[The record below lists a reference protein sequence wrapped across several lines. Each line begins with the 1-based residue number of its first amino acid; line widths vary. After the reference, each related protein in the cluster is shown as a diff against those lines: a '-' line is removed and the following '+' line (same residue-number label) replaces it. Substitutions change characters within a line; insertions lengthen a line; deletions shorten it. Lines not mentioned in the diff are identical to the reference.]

1 MHPAGRLQ
9 PNQPSGARIDGL
21 AGWARLVPAVLS
33 QHSASLSDTTT
44 IGSRMS
50 GLAQLS
56 MRNRALIALVT
67 VFVMIFG
74 VITTTQLKQELIP
87 SIDIPTAFVS
97 TSYAGASPEVVEQSV
112 TIPIEQAVLG
122 VTGLDST
129 SSTSSTGQSQVTV
142 NLVYGTN
149 MSTAQQ
155 DLQAAVSRIKSVL
168 PDGVDPQVITGSIED
183 FPVLQL
189 SVTGDASRTALSER
203 LTSIAVPDLQKIDGV
218 RAVTVAGA
226 PDQRVQID
234 LDTDKLKD
242 RGYPVSAV
250 TDALQ
255 ANASVTS
262 AGTLSSGHQ
271 SLSVNVGT
279 RLTSAAQIAK
289 IALVPPASSATQASS
304 GQGNQTGQASS
315 GQASS
320 GQASSGQASS
330 GQAAQTGQA
339 AGADPAGAP
348 SAAKGDPPVPT
359 TPLPNVVRTKQAR
372 PTTIGEV
379 AKVTDT
385 TAPATS
391 ISRTN
396 GKDSLSLAITKT
408 PAGNTVAVSDAVRAA
423 LPQLGEKL
431 GGNVEFTTVFD
442 QAPFITQSID
452 DLLSEGGL
460 GLVMAIVVIL
470 IFLLSVRSTLVTAIS
485 IPVSVLI
492 TMIGLRVAD
501 YSLNILTLGALTI
514 AIGRVVDDSIVVIEN
529 IKRHL
534 SYGEAKQTAILTA
547 VREVATA
554 ITAATLTT
562 VAVFLPIALV
572 GGQTGQLFRPFAVTA
587 TLALASSLLV
597 ALTIVPVLAYWF
609 LPSPK
614 GTVDPAQVRE
624 AAETKERRSLLQRGY
639 VPLIG
644 RAIAHPVIVLSA
656 AVLILGGT
664 AALAPQLKF
673 DYLGNSGQNTLTVQ
687 QQFAPSV
694 SLDEKSDQ
702 AVKVERALTMV
713 PGVQTLQTTVGSA
726 GGAQAAFTGASS
738 DSATFS
744 ITTDTTADQQGI
756 EAAIRQQLN
765 EVTGAG
771 QLTVSAQNSGFGTQS
786 VQVIVNAPDAASL
799 SEGTSL
805 VLARMQKVPGASDV
819 TSSLEAAQPLVQ
831 VSVDQE
837 KAAKK
842 SVTDTQIS
850 QALTGIL
857 APAKVGTVVV
867 GGENRD
873 IVLKTRDAPIGLT
886 ELRAIEVV
894 SQTGKKV
901 KIGDIASV
909 TRTKVSTQIS
919 RDNSQRSATVSLTP
933 DGDNLRTVNADVTAG
948 LADLQLPTGVET
960 TLGGVSSDQT
970 QAFSQLGLALLVAIA
985 IVYVVM
991 VATFKSLIQPLIL
1004 LVSVPFAAVG
1014 ALLALLITGTA
1025 LSVPS
1030 LIGVLMLVGIV
1041 VTNAIVLID
1050 LVNRYR
1056 NEGQSVNDALVN
1068 GARQRL
1074 RPILMTAVATIFAL
1088 IPMALGLTGGGVF
1101 ISQPLAVVVIG
1112 GLVSS
1117 TVLTLIIV
1125 PVLYRLVEGRREQR
1139 ELRRIAVR
1147 EEELARHA
1155 V

>member
-1 MHPAGRLQ
+1 
-9 PNQPSGARIDGL
+9 
-21 AGWARLVPAVLS
+21 
-33 QHSASLSDTTT
+33 
-44 IGSRMS
+44 MS

-67 VFVMIFG
+67 IFVMIFG

-87 SIDIPTAFVS
+87 SIDIPTAFIATSVS
-97 TSYAGASPEVVEQSV
+97 GASPEVVEQSV

-122 VTGLDST
+122 VNGLDST
-129 SSTSSTGQSQVTV
+129 SSTSSTGQSQVSV

-155 DLQAAVSRIKSVL
+155 DLQAAVSRIKSAL
-168 PDGVDPQVITGSIED
+168 PDGADPQVITGSIED

-189 SVTGDASRTALSER
+189 SVTGNQGRNALAAR
-203 LTSIAVPDLQKIDGV
+203 LTNVAVPDLQKIDGV

-226 PDQRVQID
+226 PQQRVQIA

-242 RGYPVSAV
+242 RGYTTSAV

-255 ANASVTS
+255 ANATVTS
-262 AGTLSSGHQ
+262 AGTVASGNQ
-271 SLSVNVGT
+271 TLSVNVGA
-279 RLTSAAQIAK
+279 RLTSAAQVAR
-289 IALVPPASSATQASS
+289 IALVPPPVQALPAQAPPAQAAPAQAAPAQAAPGQSAP
-304 GQGNQTGQASS
+304 GQGQQA
-315 GQASS
+315 QAQPS
-320 GQASSGQASS
+320 
-330 GQAAQTGQA
+330 
-339 AGADPAGAP
+339 PAP
-348 SAAKGDPPVPT
+348 SVAKGQPPVPT
-359 TPLPNVVRTKQAR
+359 TPLPNVVRVKQAR
-372 PTTIGEV
+372 PTTIGDV

-391 ISRTN
+391 ISRTD
-396 GKDSLSLAITKT
+396 GKDSLSLSITKT
-408 PAGNTVAVSDAVRAA
+408 PYGNTVGVSQAIRDS
-423 LPQLGEKL
+423 LPELSKKL
-431 GGNVEFTTVFD
+431 GSNVEFTTVFD
-442 QAPFITQSID
+442 QAPFITQSIN

-492 TMIGLRVAD
+492 TMIGLRLAD

-534 SYGEAKQTAILTA
+534 SYGEPKQVAILTA

-562 VAVFLPIALV
+562 VAVFLPIAAV
-572 GGQTGQLFRPFAVTA
+572 GGQTGQLFRPFAITA

-597 ALTIVPVLAYWF
+597 ALTIVPVLAFWF
-609 LPSPK
+609 LGSPK
-614 GTVDPAQVRE
+614 GAVDAEVVRE
-624 AAETKERRSLLQRGY
+624 QAETAERRSVLQRAY
-639 VPLIG
+639 VPLITNAV
-644 RAIAHPVIVLSA
+644 RHPVIVVLI
-656 AVLILGGT
+656 AVLILGGA

-673 DYLGNSGQNTLTVQ
+673 DYLGNSGQNTLTVR
-687 QQFAPSV
+687 QQFSPSL
-694 SLDEKSDQ
+694 SLDKKSDQ
-702 AVKVERALTMV
+702 AATVEQALVQV
-713 PGVQTLQTTVGSA
+713 PGVQTVQTTVGSS
-726 GGAQAAFTGASS
+726 GGAQAAFTGTSS
-738 DSATFS
+738 DTATFS
-744 ITTDTTADQQGI
+744 VTTDPKADQQGI
-756 EAAIRQQLN
+756 EAALRQQ
-765 EVTGAG
+765 VTELDGVG
-771 QLTVSAQNSGFGTQS
+771 QLTVSAQNSGFGSQT
-786 VQVIVNAPDAASL
+786 VQVIVDAPDTASL
-799 SEGTSL
+799 AKGADL
-805 VLARMQKVPGASDV
+805 VLARMKKVAGVSDV

-831 VSVDQE
+831 VKVDQQ

-842 SVTDTQIS
+842 SVTAAQIS
-850 QALTGIL
+850 QTLNGIL

-867 GGENRD
+867 GGEDRD
-873 IVLKTRDAPIGLT
+873 LVLKTKNAPIGLAK
-886 ELRAIEVV
+886 LRAIEVI

-901 KIGDIASV
+901 ELGDIATISE
-909 TRTKVSTQIS
+909 TKVSTQIS
-919 RDNSQRSATVSLTP
+919 RDNSQRSATISLTP
-933 DGDNLRTVNADVTAG
+933 NGDNLRTVNTDVTAG
-948 LADLQLPTGVET
+948 LAELKLPTGVES
-960 TLGGVSSDQT
+960 TLGGVSADQSN
-970 QAFSQLGLALLVAIA
+970 AFAQLGLALLVAIA

-1014 ALLALLITGTA
+1014 ALVALLISGTA

-1056 NEGQSVNDALVN
+1056 SEGQSVDDALLN

-1117 TVLTLIIV
+1117 TLLTLIIV
-1125 PVLYRLVEGRREQR
+1125 PVLYRVVEGRRER
-1139 ELRRIAVR
+1139 GSVRRADR
-1147 EEELARHA
+1147 LLEEENARHA

>member
-1 MHPAGRLQ
+1 
-9 PNQPSGARIDGL
+9 
-21 AGWARLVPAVLS
+21 
-33 QHSASLSDTTT
+33 
-44 IGSRMS
+44 MS

-67 VFVMIFG
+67 IFVMIFG

-87 SIDIPTAFVS
+87 SIDIPTAFIATSVS
-97 TSYAGASPEVVEQSV
+97 GASPEVVEQSV

-122 VTGLDST
+122 VNGLDST
-129 SSTSSTGQSQVTV
+129 SSTSSTGQSQVSV

-155 DLQAAVSRIKSVL
+155 DLQAAVSRIKSAL
-168 PDGVDPQVITGSIED
+168 PDGADPQVITGSIED

-189 SVTGDASRTALSER
+189 SVTGNQGRNALAER
-203 LTSIAVPDLQKIDGV
+203 LTNVAVPDLQKIDGV

-226 PDQRVQID
+226 PQQRVQIA

-242 RGYPVSAV
+242 RGYTTSAV

-255 ANASVTS
+255 ANATLTS
-262 AGTLSSGHQ
+262 AGTVASGNQ
-271 SLSVNVGT
+271 TLSVNVGA
-279 RLTSAAQIAK
+279 RLTSAAQVAR
-289 IALVPPASSATQASS
+289 IALVPPPVQALPAQALPAQAAPAQAAPGQSAP
-304 GQGNQTGQASS
+304 GQGQQA
-315 GQASS
+315 QA
-320 GQASSGQASS
+320 Q
-330 GQAAQTGQA
+330 
-339 AGADPAGAP
+339 P
-348 SAAKGDPPVPT
+348 SPNPSVAKGQPPVPT
-359 TPLPNVVRTKQAR
+359 TPLPNVVRVKQAR
-372 PTTIGEV
+372 PTTIGDV

-391 ISRTN
+391 ISRTD
-396 GKDSLSLAITKT
+396 GKDSLSLSITKT
-408 PAGNTVAVSDAVRAA
+408 PDGNTVGVSQAIRDS
-423 LPQLGEKL
+423 LPELSKKL
-431 GGNVEFTTVFD
+431 GSNVEFTTVFD
-442 QAPFITQSID
+442 QAPFITQSIN

-492 TMIGLRVAD
+492 TMIGLRLAD

-534 SYGEAKQTAILTA
+534 SYGEPKQVAILTA

-562 VAVFLPIALV
+562 VAVFLPIAAV
-572 GGQTGQLFRPFAVTA
+572 GGQTGQLFRPFAITA

-597 ALTIVPVLAYWF
+597 ALTIVPVLAFWF
-609 LPSPK
+609 LGTPK
-614 GTVDPAQVRE
+614 GAVDAEVVRE
-624 AAETKERRSLLQRGY
+624 RAETAERRSVLQRAY
-639 VPLIG
+639 VPLITNAV
-644 RAIAHPVIVLSA
+644 RHPVIVVLI
-656 AVLILGGT
+656 AVLILGGA

-673 DYLGNSGQNTLTVQ
+673 DYLGNSGQNTLTVR
-687 QQFAPSV
+687 QQFSPSL
-694 SLDEKSDQ
+694 SLDKKSDQ
-702 AVKVERALTMV
+702 AATVEQALVQV
-713 PGVQTLQTTVGSA
+713 PGVQTVQTTVGSS
-726 GGAQAAFTGASS
+726 GGAQAAFTGTSS
-738 DSATFS
+738 DTATFS
-744 ITTDTTADQQGI
+744 VTTDTKADQQGI
-756 EAAIRQQLN
+756 EAALRQQ
-765 EVTGAG
+765 VTELDGIG
-771 QLTVSAQNSGFGTQS
+771 QLTVSAQNSGFGSQT
-786 VQVIVNAPDAASL
+786 VQVIVDAPDTASL
-799 SEGTSL
+799 AKGADL
-805 VLARMQKVPGASDV
+805 VLARMKKVAGVSDV

-831 VSVDQE
+831 VKVDQQ

-842 SVTDTQIS
+842 SVTAAQIS
-850 QALTGIL
+850 QTLNGIL

-867 GGENRD
+867 GGEDRD
-873 IVLKTRDAPIGLT
+873 LVLKTKNAPIGLAK
-886 ELRAIEVV
+886 LRAIEVV

-901 KIGDIASV
+901 ELGDIATISE
-909 TRTKVSTQIS
+909 TKVSTQIS
-919 RDNSQRSATVSLTP
+919 RDNSQRSATISLTP
-933 DGDNLRTVNADVTAG
+933 NGDNLRTVNTDVTAG
-948 LADLQLPTGVET
+948 LAELKLPTGVES
-960 TLGGVSSDQT
+960 TLGGVSADQSN
-970 QAFSQLGLALLVAIA
+970 AFAQLGLALLVAIA

-991 VATFKSLIQPLIL
+991 VATFNSLIQPLIL

-1014 ALLALLITGTA
+1014 ALVALLISGTA

-1056 NEGQSVNDALVN
+1056 SEGQSVDDALLN

-1117 TVLTLIIV
+1117 TLLTLIIV
-1125 PVLYRLVEGRREQR
+1125 PVLYRVVEGRRER
-1139 ELRRIAVR
+1139 GSVRRADR
-1147 EEELARHA
+1147 LLEEENARHA